1 MRVDAVD
8 TWFLRFGERCSI
20 KKCVTALAGS
30 LLIRTGSSM
39 LQITDTVTYWQ
50 SRKSARI
57 LRVPHG
63 QIFQITDTVT
73 LSTFSTVKS
82 MRRLNPY
89 SDTVCYVSTG
99 LNT

>member
-1 MRVDAVD
+1 MTTNDGIREVPRFAD
-8 TWFLRFGERCSI
+8 TI
-20 KKCVTALAGS
+20 
-30 LLIRTGSSM
+30 
-39 LQITDTVTYWQ
+39 TYWR

-73 LSTFSTVKS
+73 FSTFSTVKS
-82 MRRLNPY
+82 MRQLNPY
-89 SDTVCYVSTG
+89 SDTVSYVSTD